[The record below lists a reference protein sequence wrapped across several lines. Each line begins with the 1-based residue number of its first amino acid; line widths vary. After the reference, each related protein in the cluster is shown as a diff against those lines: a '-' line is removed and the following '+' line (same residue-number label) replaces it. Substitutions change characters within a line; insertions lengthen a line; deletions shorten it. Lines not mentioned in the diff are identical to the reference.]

1 MRPLLPALLC
11 LASLAMAEE
20 KPNLPL
26 VDLSGQKERQ
36 VVVGAGTEA
45 IYQGHPTT
53 LLLPNSQ
60 TILAVWCINHGK
72 QNTGSGRT
80 LV

>member
-1 MRPLLPALLC
+1 LLSALLC
-11 LASLAMAEE
+11 LASLVSAQE

-45 IYQGHPTT
+45 IYQGHPTP
-53 LLLPNSQ
+53 LL
-60 TILAVWCINHGK
+60 K
-72 QNTGSGRT
+72 R
-80 LV
+80 